1 MGESR
6 IVAGLSLIIPSP
18 SATPPGARRHGRCC
32 ETHVQFCAACRQ
44 PGTRHP
50 ASAMGQ
56 RAYRAHVLPSLF
68 LMAASAFQAKTNAQ
82 PVKKGDRGDIQPV
95 KRGLFYPNR
104 SSVEPRGQGP
114 RTASQRGRAGCIDRV
129 HIPAPPRCPAKCQQC
144 INPVSRP
151 GLDYSRGHWSAY
163 LDSLCWLV
171 RSTSPL
177 PGRPRQ
183 QQGTSVG
190 RHVRLSVEL

>member
-1 MGESR
+1 MPRSGQRNPPWWRCMGESR

-104 SSVEPRGQGP
+104 SSVEPRGTRPTHSVTARP
-114 RTASQRGRAGCIDRV
+114 RRV
-129 HIPAPPRCPAKCQQC
+129 H
-144 INPVSRP
+144 RP
-151 GLDYSRGHWSAY
+151 GSHPCS
-163 LDSLCWLV
+163 SQMPCQV
-171 RSTSPL
+171 PT
-177 PGRPRQ
+177 
-183 QQGTSVG
+183 V
-190 RHVRLSVEL
+190 H